1 MLEDG
6 LEGEVRSLKT
16 LGLTPDMT
24 SMKGLG
30 YAEMLRYLS
39 GDIPYEEAVRLIKR
53 NTRHFAKR
61 QLTWFRRE
69 KDVIW
74 MDKDDYDGDEEKILD
89 AMLRRMQEKGIQYYD
104 VRQTD
109 DGRNLQTD
117 GDQS

>member
-1 MLEDG
+1 
-6 LEGEVRSLKT
+6 
-16 LGLTPDMT
+16 
-24 SMKGLG
+24 
-30 YAEMLRYLS
+30 
-39 GDIPYEEAVRLIKR
+39 
-53 NTRHFAKR
+53 
-61 QLTWFRRE
+61 
-69 KDVIW
+69 